1 MDRRQALFGL
11 AALGA
16 APLVGG
22 SRRAQEAGDLW
33 TRIRAMGD
41 AIVAEGLAPGLQVS
55 VRRGGDILFQQGFG
69 LANVETQ
76 TPMTASSVLR
86 IGSLTKQFTAA
97 TLLVLEAEGRL
108 SLADPL
114 SRFLPDFP
122 RAADLTLE
130 RMLNHTSGLGN
141 YTDAASLN
149 AFLQAGRPDRSMAEM
164 VEIMKASPNLQ
175 AFEPGTGWAYSNTAY
190 VLLGAV
196 IEKAS
201 EQRYDVAMNQRLFAP
216 LGLNDTAVDDA
227 AQVVAQRGSG
237 YTPTLAPGVFE
248 NASFISMSYPGAAG
262 SMRSTTTDLCRW
274 HQALLDGKVL
284 PTQALTR
291 MLTPATLSDGNLPTE
306 GGNTIRYGLGMSIG
320 EAGGR
325 ALISHSGGIQGFIAY
340 VGTYRAEDL
349 TIATIT
355 NIDGGPVGSR
365 TQALRVAIRDGVLA

>member
-11 AALGA
+11 AGLAA
-16 APLVGG
+16 APLIGG
-22 SRRAQEAGDLW
+22 ARRVQDAGDLW
-33 TRIRAMGD
+33 TRIRAMGE
-41 AIVAEGLAPGLQVS
+41 AIIAEGLTPGLQIS
-55 VRRGGDILFQQGFG
+55 VRQGADVVFQQGFG
-69 LANVETQ
+69 QANVETA

-97 TLLVLEAEGRL
+97 TLLLLEAEGRL
-108 SLADPL
+108 SLTDPL

-122 RAADLTLE
+122 RAADLALE

-164 VEIMKASPNLQ
+164 VEIMKTSPNLQ

-201 EQRYDVAMNQRLFAP
+201 ERRYDVAMKERLFTP

-227 AQVVAQRGSG
+227 SQIVARRGSG
-237 YTPTLAPGVFE
+237 YTPTLVPGAFQ

-274 HQALLDGKVL
+274 HQALLGGKVL
-284 PTQALTR
+284 SAAALAR
-291 MLTPATLSDGNLPTE
+291 MLTPATLADGSLPMQ
-306 GGNTIRYGLGMSIG
+306 GGSPIRYGLGLSIG
-320 EAGGR
+320 EAAGR
-325 ALISHSGGIQGFIAY
+325 SLISHSGGIQGFSAY
-340 VGTYRAEDL
+340 LGSYPNDGL
-349 TIATIT
+349 TVATIV
-355 NIDGGPVGSR
+355 NVDGGPAGARV
-365 TQALRVAIRDGVLA
+365 QAMRVAIRDGLLS